1 MKRTRIIFTV
11 LLFVVGCGEDPMN
24 VKRTSHPSLADI
36 SHSAWEKLSTRKIFF
51 GHQSVGFNIIEGI
64 QDLMK
69 ENHQIQ
75 LPIVETHDPADFN
88 QPIFAHSTVGKNQH
102 PLSKIDAF
110 VSLMDRGLGS
120 QIDIAFFK
128 FCYVDITSSTDI
140 DQVFA
145 HYERIMSSLQ
155 KKYPETTFVHFTV
168 PLTTLQ
174 SGIKAMIKRV
184 IGKPIGIE
192 DNMQREQF
200 NEKLRTAYREQGT
213 LFDLAKAES
222 TSPAGKIAAF
232 TANGETCIHL
242 NPEYTYDGGHLNEM
256 GKVKIAGQLLT
267 FLANLVEKMS

>member
-69 ENHQIQ
+69 ENHQIK

-88 QPIFAHSTVGKNQH
+88 QPIFAHSTVGKNQD
-102 PLSKIDAF
+102 PLSKIDVF

-140 DQVFA
+140 DQVFS
-145 HYERIMSSLQ
+145 HYERTLSSLQ
-155 KKYPETTFVHFTV
+155 KKYPETTFIHFTV

-174 SGIKAMIKRV
+174 SGIKAMIKRILGKS
-184 IGKPIGIE
+184 IGSE

-200 NEKLRTAYREQGT
+200 NKKLRKAYWEQGT

-222 TSPAGKIAAF
+222 TSPAGKITTF
-232 TANGETCIHL
+232 TINGETCIYL

-256 GKVKIAGQLLT
+256 GRVKVAGQFLT
-267 FLANLVEKMS
+267 FLAILSEKMS